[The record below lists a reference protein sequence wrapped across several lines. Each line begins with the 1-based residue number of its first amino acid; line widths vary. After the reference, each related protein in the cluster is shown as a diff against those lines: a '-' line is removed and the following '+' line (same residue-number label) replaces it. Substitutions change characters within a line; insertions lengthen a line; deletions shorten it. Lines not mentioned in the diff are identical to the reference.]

1 MTRYN
6 DEMWDMEGDFEDMLR
21 DQAVMS
27 YREGV
32 DAVMSYLDTES
43 SYQIRCLIEEGQI

>member
-1 MTRYN
+1 MAYR
-6 DEMWDMEGDFEDMLR
+6 DEFGYRDGDLEDKL
-21 DQAVMS
+21 DHAWQIG

-43 SYQIRCLIEEGQI
+43 SFQVRCLIEEGQI